1 MLTGILAKFRMAE
14 WASTCMDR
22 TYLQLR
28 FELPSALASK
38 IAFAGMAEDS
48 NPLGSRGSPTV
59 DVPEPSSLFARGSE
73 RYICRSCY
81 LNVKTFRVSNF
92 WH

>member
-14 WASTCMDR
+14 WASTCMDC

-28 FELPSALASK
+28 FELPSALVLITSK

-48 NPLGSRGSPTV
+48 NPLGSGRSPTG
-59 DVPEPSSLFARGSE
+59 DAAEPSSWLVHG
-73 RYICRSCY
+73 
-81 LNVKTFRVSNF
+81 RVR
-92 WH
+92 

>member
-48 NPLGSRGSPTV
+48 NPLGSGRSPTG
-59 DVPEPSSLFARGSE
+59 DAAEPSSWLVHG
-73 RYICRSCY
+73 
-81 LNVKTFRVSNF
+81 RVR
-92 WH
+92 